1 MQETHCQR
9 YQDRIVEAVT
19 GPVPAEVMEELHAH
33 LSGCPRCRAQWEAFS
48 EVVARLREVPEPR
61 VPPGFWEELDRR
73 LQGATRGRRG
83 GWQAAARAAGLAA
96 LVAFGVLSLASSPH
110 PPQDTQVVSPS
121 VQALL
126 PQVAELARVWGAA
139 MDAKGEPR

>member
-1 MQETHCQR
+1 MQEARCRR

-33 LSGCPRCRAQWEAFS
+33 LSCCPRCRARWEAFS

-73 LQGATRGRRG
+73 LQRATRGPRG

-96 LVAFGVLSLASSPH
+96 LVALGVLSSTWSPR
-110 PPQDTQVVSPS
+110 PPQDAQVVSPS

-126 PQVAELARVWGAA
+126 PQVAELVRVWGAG
-139 MDAKGEPR
+139 MDGEGEPW